1 MARPTDL
8 TPELTLRIRQLVL
21 EGLMYKDIQERL
33 GILAGTWDKWNY
45 EDYKDFRKNLISW
58 KQERLLKKSE
68 KLSDDILDLPHT
80 DEKGKPDTNILR
92 VKQKEAEF
100 VRSTLGKNDGYS
112 TKTESEIRVTE
123 LPTPILNHVF
133 SDDSTQKNS
142 EVKEEN

>member
-8 TPELTLRIRQLVL
+8 TPELTLQIRQLVL

-80 DEKGKPDTNILR
+80 DETGKPDTNILR

-100 VRSTLGKNDGYS
+100 VRSTLGKNAGYS

-123 LPTPILNHVF
+123 LPKPILENVIPT
-133 SDDSTQKNS
+133 DNS
-142 EVKEEN
+142 PQENSRS